1 MKRLYPTLFV
11 ASLLLVAGCST
22 NDDTPTMDESEEP
35 VIEQSMSE
43 EMMSSEVMSDET
55 MSDEMMST
63 ETMTLQLLENEEV
76 GEYLADSDGMALYY
90 FKNDEPGKSNASG
103 DVLESWPAFTA
114 EEFEVPTGFDEDDFD
129 TIEREDT
136 GEEQVTYK
144 EYPLYYFAKDKKNG
158 DVNGEGV
165 KEVWYIVNTETTFDN

>member
-1 MKRLYPTLFV
+1 MKKFYPTLFV

-22 NDDTPTMDESEEP
+22 NDDTLTVDDSEEP

-43 EMMSSEVMSDET
+43 EIMSSAVMSEEVMSDEA
-55 MSDEMMST
+55 MSDDMMS
-63 ETMTLQLLENEEV
+63 LQLLENEDV
-76 GEYLADSDGMALYY
+76 GEYLADSDGMTLYY
-90 FKNDEPGKSNASG
+90 FKNDEPGKSNATG

-114 EEFEVPTGFDEDDFD
+114 EEFEVPAGFDEDDFD

-144 EYPLYYFAKDKKNG
+144 EYPLYYFAKDKEKG

-165 KEVWYIVNTETTFDN
+165 KDVWYIVNTETTFDN